1 MAKTELNVGPIVTY
15 RRMRHKG
22 NFLPDT
28 SRAAADRLAM
38 TYMGLSH
45 HGERSW
51 VIYDRTIPE
60 IRR

>member
-1 MAKTELNVGPIVTY
+1 
-15 RRMRHKG
+15 MRHKG